1 MTKEQIFSV
10 FIKNGCVAADL
21 CVITCM
27 EWHLSETDS
36 SLKDKTIVVFP
47 YLKKVIFDVYVGD
60 ENVFTFDELTPEL
73 IEERINAIRKQVKIN
88 KINERLKDLEKDFV
102 KL

>member
-10 FIKNGCVAADL
+10 FIKNGCLAFP
-21 CVITCM
+21 CGTYYT
-27 EWHLSETDS
+27 EWFLNEKDYCSLNDKICTMLSNEQKLLFYDY
-36 SLKDKTIVVFP
+36 D
-47 YLKKVIFDVYVGD
+47 
-60 ENVFTFDELTPEL
+60 FTFDELTPEL
-73 IEERINAIRKQVKIN
+73 IEERINTMRKRIKII